1 MKQRPVAARAAVA
14 VLVAAIAAAGC
25 ASSPGSE
32 DHDRRPAAVA
42 DTAYLAHGTIGT
54 FGDTAGEAR
63 SLAAIVMA
71 NAGGGQ
77 RVVLTFADAGGL
89 PANTVGPGRVQLLRD
104 LGVVRVWLPA
114 EVDAGAMTQTFWA
127 GDIASDAFLVRS
139 IDGGCFVDVHLRV
152 PAVARVW
159 ETALPAAL
167 VLDLRPGGDP
177 IPERALRNS
186 QVVLLAPRGGPA
198 SYPLEIGGYARTFE
212 GTVVL
217 RMMQHGK
224 SVRDTFTTATD
235 YVYMWGEFR
244 LVLPAGPSG
253 PFELQAGQGN
263 METGAWEGVGV
274 PIEVR

>member
-1 MKQRPVAARAAVA
+1 MKQRPVAAPAAVA

-32 DHDRRPAAVA
+32 EHGQRPAAVA
-42 DTAYLAHGTIGT
+42 DTAYLAHGTIAT

-63 SLAAIVMA
+63 SLAAIVFA

-77 RVVLTFADAGGL
+77 RVVLTFADAEGL
-89 PANTVGPGRVQLLRD
+89 PANTVGPGRVEIRRD
-104 LGVVRVWLPA
+104 LGVVRVWLPK
-114 EVDAGAMTQTFWA
+114 EVDAGAMTETFWA
-127 GDIASDAFLVRS
+127 GEIASDAFLVRS

-177 IPERALRNS
+177 VPERATRNT
-186 QVVLLAPRGGPA
+186 QVVLLTPRGGEA
-198 SYPLEIGGYARTFE
+198 TYPLVIGGYARTFE
-212 GTVVL
+212 ANVVL
-217 RMMQHGK
+217 RLMQHGK
-224 SVRDTFTTATD
+224 SVRDTFTTASD

-244 LVLPAGPSG
+244 LVLPTGPAGAL
-253 PFELQAGQGN
+253 ELQAGQGN
-263 METGAWEGVGV
+263 METAAWEGVGV
-274 PIEVR
+274 PIELR